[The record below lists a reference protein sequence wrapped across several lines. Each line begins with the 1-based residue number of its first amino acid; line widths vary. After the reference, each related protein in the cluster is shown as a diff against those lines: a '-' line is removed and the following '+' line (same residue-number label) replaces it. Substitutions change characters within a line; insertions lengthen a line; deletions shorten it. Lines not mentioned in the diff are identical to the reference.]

1 MGIYFELSAYNNLL
15 EDGLQIWEQEEV
27 DIKKEIF
34 LYRLHLVPIFG
45 VHLLIR
51 EQEEV
56 DIKKEIFFASI
67 S

>member
-34 LYRLHLVPIFG
+34 
-45 VHLLIR
+45 
-51 EQEEV
+51 
-56 DIKKEIFFASI
+56 FASI

>member
-34 LYRLHLVPIFG
+34 FCFNIINAMDSAL
-45 VHLLIR
+45 
-51 EQEEV
+51 EQS
-56 DIKKEIFFASI
+56 IFFHI
-67 S
+67 ILVQ